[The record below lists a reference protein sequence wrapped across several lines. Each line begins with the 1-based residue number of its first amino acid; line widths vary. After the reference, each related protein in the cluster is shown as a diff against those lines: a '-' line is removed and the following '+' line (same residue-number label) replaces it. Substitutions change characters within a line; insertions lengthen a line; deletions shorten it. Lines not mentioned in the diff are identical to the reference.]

1 MTDLAESTRQAR
13 KHQAAEHRTQRQRAD
28 IQGLRALAVGLVLV
42 FHLWPAALPG
52 GFVGVDVFFVVSG
65 FLITSHLLNELRRT
79 GTVSLPAFWA
89 RRARR
94 LLPASLTVLAVT
106 TVLAIAVAPVGLLGS
121 WLSEIVAS
129 SFYVENWSLAA
140 KAIDYSAAE
149 APASPVQH
157 FWSLSVEEQFY
168 LVWPVLLLGA
178 AAAARR
184 TGRGRSV
191 VAVALGAV
199 VAVSLVW
206 SIVFTARDDAA
217 AYVVTTTRAW
227 EFGLGG
233 LLAALAPAAARLP
246 VVVRGQTARGAL
258 AWSGLAA
265 ILAAAF
271 AFGESTAFPGAAAL
285 LPCLGTAA
293 VLAATEPE
301 AGWAPTR
308 LLAVRPVQALG
319 DLSYSVYLWH
329 WPLLVLVPV
338 ALGRGLGTLDLWALA
353 GASVALAW
361 LTARF
366 VERPVRSGAFARRA
380 PRVTFVSVAAGMA
393 VVVGAAAGGMIV
405 TTDRLAAEQ
414 ARVEALVVEAPECL
428 GAAAREEPERCEEQA
443 AEAQPIPDAALAAAS
458 PERCIADLREAEL
471 TVCAY
476 GEEDGRQTV
485 ALLGDSHAEQW
496 LPALEAVAAE
506 RDWRLVVLAKS
517 SCAFGPD
524 QRVEEESSPE
534 VLEQMNSSCRDWN
547 ERALA
552 WLEQHPEVGTVFTS
566 TRARNRVV
574 AEDGRSWQQ
583 TAIDQ
588 YHDRW
593 KGLPESIDDIVVLRD
608 TPRMPPDVLACVT
621 EAGSDAA
628 ATCAVPVDDALAR
641 DPVAEAALTASDD
654 RVALL
659 DLSDYFCSAGSCAP
673 VVGGVLAYRDSHH
686 MSWVFARTLAPYLG
700 ERIDGVLGR

>member
-1 MTDLAESTRQAR
+1 MTDLAEPTRR
-13 KHQAAEHRTQRQRAD
+13 GHNHQAQGRRAD

-42 FHLWPAALPG
+42 FHLWPALLPG

-65 FLITSHLLNELRRT
+65 FLITSHLLSELRRT
-79 GTVSLPAFWA
+79 GTISLPGFWA

-106 TVLAIAVAPVGLLGS
+106 TVLAVAVAPVGLLGS
-121 WLSEIVAS
+121 YLSEIVAS
-129 SFYVENWSLAA
+129 ALYIENWSLAG
-140 KAIDYSAAE
+140 KTVDYSAAE

-168 LVWPVLLLGA
+168 LLWPVLLLGA
-178 AAAARR
+178 AAVARR
-184 TGRGRSV
+184 AGRGRTV
-191 VAVALGAV
+191 VTGALGAV

-206 SIVFTARDDAA
+206 CIVCTARDGAA
-217 AYVVTTTRAW
+217 AYFVTTTRAW

-233 LLAALAPAAARLP
+233 LLAAVLPWAATGPAPLSGRAARA
-246 VVVRGQTARGAL
+246 VL

-265 ILAAAF
+265 ILAAAVM
-271 AFGESTAFPGAAAL
+271 FGESTAFPGAAAL
-285 LPCLGTAA
+285 LPCLGTVA
-293 VLAATEPE
+293 VLAARQPE
-301 AGWAPTR
+301 ARWAPTR
-308 LLAVRPVQALG
+308 LLAVRPVQGLG

-329 WPLLVLVPV
+329 WPLIVLAPA
-338 ALGRGLGTLDLWALA
+338 ALGRALGPIDLWAIA
-353 GASVALAW
+353 GASIALAW
-361 LTARF
+361 LTATYI
-366 VERPVRSGAFARRA
+366 EQPVRSGAFARRL
-380 PRVTFVSVAAGMA
+380 PRVTFVSAAAGMA
-393 VVVGAAAGGMIV
+393 VVVSAAAGGLAA
-405 TTDRLAAEQ
+405 TTERLAAEQ
-414 ARVEALVVEAPECL
+414 SRVEALVEEAPECL
-428 GAAAREEPERCEEQA
+428 GAAAREEPERCEAQA
-443 AEAQPIPDAALAAAS
+443 AEMQPMPDAALAAAS
-458 PERCIADLREAEL
+458 PERCIADLRDADL
-471 TVCAY
+471 RVCTY

-496 LPALEAVAAE
+496 LPALQAVAAE

-524 QRVEEESSPE
+524 QRIEEDSSPE

-552 WLEQHPEVGTVFTS
+552 WLEQHPEVSTVFTS

-588 YHDRW
+588 YHERW
-593 KGLPESIDDIVVLRD
+593 QELPESIDRVVVLRD
-608 TPRMPPDVLACVT
+608 TPRMPVDVLACVT
-621 EAGSDAA
+621 AAGADAA
-628 ATCAVPVDDALAR
+628 GTCSVPVDDALAR
-641 DPVAEAALTASDD
+641 DPVAEAALTASGD
-654 RVALL
+654 RVVLL
-659 DLSDYFCSAGSCAP
+659 DLSDYFCSDGSCAP

-700 ERIDGVLGR
+700 ERIDRALDR